1 MASVVPEFQVADRAN
16 PGRQAPAANPVQQ
29 APQAQAQPYVDPRA
43 VFGQPQAPAPQPE
56 MVFWGLMQDLQPAG
70 LPLDAMGPEMLPW
83 SAGGLHDHY
92 RQSENPE
99 ASPAGNGRIG
109 DANEIDHRTRVPAME
124 EAAINDNMGLWDFAA
139 RRDDFGNLAMN
150 VGNMEQRFNEMARWQ
165 YPRMDD
171 GLGENDGAGFYFGP
185 AQFGL
190 DDLVFK

>member
-1 MASVVPEFQVADRAN
+1 MASVVPGFQVADRAN
-16 PGRQAPAANPVQQ
+16 PGRQAQAVNPVQQ

-43 VFGQPQAPAPQPE
+43 VFGQPQAPAAQPE

-92 RQSENPE
+92 RQSENPG
-99 ASPAGNGRIG
+99 AKCISNSPAGNGRIG

-124 EAAINDNMGLWDFAA
+124 EAAINDFAA
-139 RRDDFGNLAMN
+139 RRDDFENLAMN
-150 VGNMEQRFNEMARWQ
+150 VGNMEQRFNEMARRQ

-171 GLGENDGAGFYFGP
+171 GLGDNDGAGFYFGP
-185 AQFGL
+185 ARYGL